1 MSNIT
6 QPNILN
12 QWRLSKKKKKQYS
25 VQTCMGLIC
34 IFSLNFISIV
44 AVTTFLSSNHIY
56 LLCLKKNLHTLF
68 YILRQRFLQ
77 RKQLIISQRISD
89 CQSLLKSAL
98 FLFAF
103 FIFSYYFLVC
113 WLSFII
119 HASMKVLLW
128 ITNWSLKQ
136 F

>member
-1 MSNIT
+1 MWTILLNRIFWINGVYPKKNIWNRRAWISFVYFLWISY
-6 QPNILN
+6 QSSPL
-12 QWRLSKKKKKQYS
+12 RH
-25 VQTCMGLIC
+25 
-34 IFSLNFISIV
+34 FS
-44 AVTTFLSSNHIY
+44 SSNHINLFY
-56 LLCLKKNLHTLF
+56 LKKNLHTPF

-89 CQSLLKSAL
+89 CQSLLKSVL